1 MKDYIYVII
10 YVFIYIYICTYV
22 NAYIYI
28 LGIVLGA
35 YEGLSGVPKLW
46 QETLDEGK
54 NIIKLLDV
62 LPLSKKV
69 PSQEL

>member
-1 MKDYIYVII
+1 MKYLRKILHLYNQIY
-10 YVFIYIYICTYV
+10 FQK
-22 NAYIYI
+22 

-46 QETLDEGK
+46 QETLDEGN

-62 LPLSKKV
+62 LPMSKIV
-69 PSQEL
+69 PAKEL

>member
-1 MKDYIYVII
+1 MYIKRFPKILYLNSQI
-10 YVFIYIYICTYV
+10 YFQK
-22 NAYIYI
+22 

-62 LPLSKKV
+62 LPMSKIV
-69 PSQEL
+69 PAKEL